1 MKNDLMQAYKQAPWR
16 KQLQWVGIFLLV
28 VVGVAAIAGL
38 YLFISGRSAAT
49 GRRIQVLESQLA
61 EMLRQNNDLQTELGE
76 ILSSRALHERVDALD
91 MRPLTVDEAL
101 YLEVPGYVPP
111 TGPSLAPP
119 PRIEEQRTPILLPEF
134 TSTFLDW
141 INKKIQAVP
150 EPVTPTEVTP

>member
-28 VVGVAAIAGL
+28 VVSIAAIAGL

-49 GRRIQVLESQLA
+49 GRRIQNLESELA
-61 EMLRQNNDLQTELGE
+61 ALQRKNNDLQTELGE
-76 ILSSRALHERVDALD
+76 ILSSRALNERIGALD
-91 MRPLTVDEAL
+91 MRLMNVEEAL

-111 TGPSLAPP
+111 TGPALAPP
-119 PRIEEQRTPILLPEF
+119 PKIEEQRTPILLPEF
-134 TSTFLDW
+134 TNTFIDW
-141 INKKIQAVP
+141 ITEKIQAVP

>member
-28 VVGVAAIAGL
+28 VVSIAAIAGL

-49 GRRIQVLESQLA
+49 GRRIQNLESELA
-61 EMLRQNNDLQTELGE
+61 ALQRKNNDLQTELGE
-76 ILSSRALHERVDALD
+76 ILSSRALNERIGALD
-91 MRPLTVDEAL
+91 MRLMNVEEAL
-101 YLEVPGYVPP
+101 YLEVPGYIPP

-119 PRIEEQRTPILLPEF
+119 PKIEEQRTPILLPEF
-134 TSTFLDW
+134 TNTFIDW
-141 INKKIQAVP
+141 ITEKIQAVP